1 MVRKCKSGHWYDP
14 NLFSE
19 CPHCKKDSEKLKL
32 SLSDEEED
40 DRTVSMMDLDLS
52 LDSQLGRMSGVPHG
66 VAAESPMGPA
76 PDISGFDFGI
86 ISSEP
91 TGEDED
97 KTISFWDFGA
107 SRLPAVTGWLVGQ
120 NGEEMGKDFRLHIG
134 KNFIGRG
141 INMDIVLEDKR
152 VTREKHCS
160 VTYDPKGNRFF
171 VSGEQGNTVYVNGAL
186 VEGMQELCDG
196 DMLTVGET
204 KLIFVPYCKEERT
217 WEKG

>member
-91 TGEDED
+91 TGDDED